1 MKKLINALVL
11 SILFFFLSV
20 TSVAAQVATLAVSP
34 ATGTLNKG
42 CGFAIDV
49 NIDTANQS
57 TTGVDAVLLYDSSKL
72 RATTINPVTTTY
84 SSFPDPTIAEDKNT
98 IRISGI
104 AENPSTY
111 RGKGKIATIN
121 FLVKED
127 APTGLTE
134 IKFDYDNNNPLST
147 ADTNI
152 ITLSAA
158 GDEVNEILKGV
169 TNGSYTIGT
178 GACAALGNAT
188 PPPGGLGGR
197 GGPGDASGSGGLIPV
212 PTKTPFIP
220 IAEPKPLPDAGTEEV
235 TLAVAI
241 VALGLIA
248 FGVLGLV
255 L

>member
-1 MKKLINALVL
+1 MKKIINLVL
-11 SILFFFLSV
+11 SLAIFLFVF
-20 TSVAAQVATLAVSP
+20 TGTAMAQVATLALSP
-34 ATGTLNKG
+34 SNGTLNKG

-72 RATTINPVTTTY
+72 RATTINTVNTTY
-84 SSFPDPTIAEDKNT
+84 SSFPDPTIDETKNT

-104 AENPSTY
+104 AESPPTY
-111 RGKGKIATIN
+111 KGKGKIATVN

-127 APTGLTE
+127 ATTGLTE
-134 IKFDYDNNNPLST
+134 IKFDYDSSDPLST

-158 GDEVNEILKGV
+158 GDEVNEVLKGV

-178 GACAALGNAT
+178 GNCAANSSAT
-188 PPPGGLGGR
+188 PPPGGIGR
-197 GGPGDASGSGGLIPV
+197 GGPSASQSGGVQNP
-212 PTKTPFIP
+212 IP
-220 IAEPKPLPDAGTEEV
+220 IKEPFEEIPQKGPLPDAGTEEV
-235 TLAVAI
+235 TITVAI
-241 VALGLIA
+241 VALGLIL